1 MKKETLTESIFPVS
15 IFLYS
20 LVTLLLMS
28 GVHTGLIVGMNQL
41 GWNELLQ
48 TLVNG

>member
-1 MKKETLTESIFPVS
+1 MKKETQTESIFPVS

-28 GVHTGLIVGMNQL
+28 GVHTRLIVGMNQL